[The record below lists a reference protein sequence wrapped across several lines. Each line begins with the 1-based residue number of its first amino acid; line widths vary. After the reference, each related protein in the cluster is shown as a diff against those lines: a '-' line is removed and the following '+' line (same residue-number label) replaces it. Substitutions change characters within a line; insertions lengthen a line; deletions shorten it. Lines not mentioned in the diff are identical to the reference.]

1 MTNKQKTGPA
11 AKAGHFGFAIT
22 RLPSAAHGQLPLSKK
37 ALRSRIESLS
47 NSMPGINL
55 ADSFIGSVGEYDLVW
70 AVQLLD
76 GFSMPLTL
84 TLFKQYMRRRKGGT
98 AKKARTANIWL
109 SERVRWIRALVQAIP
124 VDAQHMRD
132 DEGRKR
138 VAHQFA
144 NMTAAIWK
152 NIEQNSAAGELD
164 LMATWEAI
172 KQPADQWEFI
182 GKIPKFKTKEARDSW
197 ILSVMVRLLSAK
209 WWERRVNRCWDR
221 LQEHIAILL
230 GNVRK
235 GVSAYVSNA
244 TMKVVRERKRAMMR
258 WLAESE
264 VMNAEH
270 DLVISMK
277 DCWEASISNP
287 INRRNEM
294 MTRMRGFEDY
304 AEDQGHVGVF
314 FTWTAPSKFHAWKT
328 GRNGKTIDNEK
339 YEGATPRET
348 CAYLAKLWSLTRAAL
363 KRHGTPVYGFRVC
376 EPHHDATPHWHMLLF
391 MRPSDRNKVIST
403 LQRYALTDD
412 KTELVRNPI
421 AAPSFT
427 DITPRFDWKLID
439 PTKGDA
445 TGYLAKY
452 IAKNI
457 DGAYVGDDEEANT
470 PADQGALHACAWAS
484 WWGIRS
490 FQQLGGAPVGVW
502 RELRRIS
509 NAKKHGDLVGPPK
522 PVLQDPRFE
531 AARYAADNAI
541 FRCYL
546 EAMGGALAT
555 RAEHPI
561 KLAHLIEEQANCYG
575 EDIKRLMGLHSAN
588 IGIKTRLQGWEVV
601 PTGTHAATRAT
612 RAAEAAEVA
621 KAAEVAGVGL
631 GVGVQSGECPAPWSS
646 DNNCTQPDPEAFAD
660 QLMAEQWGL
669 SPFSIGR
676 LRSGASVRAD
686 GFTLWLENGQVQSS
700 RAVPSEPDW
709 APDGQRPT
717 EQAEA
722 DECAIPADDQ
732 DWPMLVGL
740 CGEVYQVQGHAGTR
754 DWIEMLPQPYQSEM
768 WRVLE
773 GLDVP
778 AWMQEEN
785 DYSEEWA

>member
-1 MTNKQKTGPA
+1 MNHQNNTGPA
-11 AKAGHFGFAIT
+11 AEAGQLGFAIQ
-22 RLPSAAHGQLPLSKK
+22 RLPSAVKGQLPLSKK
-37 ALRSRIESLS
+37 AIRSRIESLS

-55 ADSFIGSVGEYDLVW
+55 ADSFTGSVGEYDLVW

-76 GFSMPLTL
+76 GFSMPLTQ
-84 TLFKQYMRRRKGGT
+84 TLFKQYILRRKGGT
-98 AKKARTANIWL
+98 ARKARDANIWL
-109 SERVRWIRALVQAIP
+109 RERVGWIRSLVQAIP
-124 VDAQHMRD
+124 VDAQQLRD
-132 DEGRKR
+132 DDGRKR

-144 NMTAAIWK
+144 NQTAAIWK
-152 NIEQNSAAGELD
+152 NIEQGATAGELD
-164 LMATWEAI
+164 LMETWDAI
-172 KQPADQWEFI
+172 KQPADQWGFI
-182 GKIPKFKTKEARDSW
+182 GKIPKFQTKEARSNW

-209 WWERRVNRCWDR
+209 WWEKRVNRCWDR

-230 GNVRK
+230 GKVRK

-264 VMNAEH
+264 VMNGQH

-277 DCWEASISNP
+277 DCWEASVSNP
-287 INRRNEM
+287 VNRRNEM

-304 AEDQGHVGVF
+304 AEQQGHVGVF
-314 FTWTAPSKFHAWKT
+314 FTWTAPSRFHAWKT
-328 GRNGKTIDNEK
+328 SGNGKTVDNDK
-339 YEGATPRET
+339 YDGTTPRET
-348 CAYLAKLWSLTRAAL
+348 CSYLAKLWSLTRAAL
-363 KRHGTPVYGFRVC
+363 KRNGTPVYGFRVC
-376 EPHHDATPHWHMLLF
+376 EPHHDGTPHWHMLLF

-403 LQRYALTDD
+403 LQHYALHDD
-412 KTELVRNPI
+412 KAELERKPV
-421 AAPSFT
+421 AAPAFT
-427 DITPRFDWKLID
+427 DITPRFDWKMID

-484 WWGIRS
+484 WWGIRT
-490 FQQLGGAPVGVW
+490 FQQIGGAPVGVW

-509 NAKKHGDLVGPPK
+509 NAKKNGDLVGPPK

-555 RAEHPI
+555 RSEHPI

-575 EDIKRLMGLHSAN
+575 EDIKRLMGLHTARL
-588 IGIKTRLQGWEVV
+588 GIKTRLQGWEVV
-601 PTGTHAATRAT
+601 PAGTYEAT
-612 RAAEAAEVA
+612 
-621 KAAEVAGVGL
+621 KAARVSAG
-631 GVGVQSGECPAPWSS
+631 GVGVKTGDSPAPWSS

-676 LRSGASVRAD
+676 LRAGASVSAD

-700 RAVPSEPDW
+700 RAIPSEPDW
-709 APDGQRPT
+709 QPEGQAPAEQGQP
-717 EQAEA
+717 
-722 DECAIPADDQ
+722 DESAVPEGDQ
-732 DWPMLVGL
+732 DWPMLVEL
-740 CGEVYQVQGHAGTR
+740 CGKVYQAQGHAGAHR
-754 DWIEMLPQPYQSEM
+754 WIEMLPQPYQSEM

-773 GLDVP
+773 GLDAP
-778 AWMQEEN
+778 EWMQEQD

>member
-1 MTNKQKTGPA
+1 MSNKHNTGPA
-11 AKAGHFGFAIT
+11 AEAGPFGFAIT
-22 RLPSAAHGQLPLSKK
+22 RLPTPKPNQLPLSKK
-37 ALRSRIESLS
+37 TLRQRIDSLA
-47 NSMPGINL
+47 NSLPGINL
-55 ADSFIGSVGEYDLVW
+55 ATTFVSAPGQSDLVW
-70 AVQLLD
+70 AIQLLD
-76 GFSMPLTL
+76 GLSPQLTL
-84 TLFKQYMRRRKGGT
+84 SLFKQYVRRRKDGT
-98 AKKARTANIWL
+98 TRHCRNANIWL
-109 SERVRWIRALVQAIP
+109 RERTKWVRGLIQTIP
-124 VDAQHMRD
+124 VHPQQMRD

-144 NMTAAIWK
+144 NQTAAIWRH
-152 NIEQNSAAGELD
+152 IEQGIKAGNEPD
-164 LMATWEAI
+164 LVQTFEEVR
-172 KQPADQWEFI
+172 QPADQWGFI
-182 GKIPKFKTKEARDSW
+182 GDLPKFKTEEARDNW

-209 WWERRVNRCWDR
+209 WWEKRINRCWDR
-221 LQEHIAILL
+221 LQEHINILL
-230 GNVRK
+230 GKVRK

-264 VMNAEH
+264 VMNERY
-270 DLVISMK
+270 DLVVSMK
-277 DCWEASISNP
+277 DCWEASTSNP
-287 INRRNEM
+287 VNRRNEM

-304 AEDQGHVGVF
+304 AEQQGHVGVF
-314 FTWTAPSKFHAWKT
+314 FTWTAPSRFHAWKT
-328 GRNGKTIDNEK
+328 GRNGKTIENDK
-339 YEGATPRET
+339 YQGATPRET
-348 CAYLAKLWSLTRAAL
+348 CAYLAKLWSLTRASL
-363 KRHGTPVYGFRVC
+363 KRNDAPVYGFRVC
-376 EPHHDATPHWHMLLF
+376 EPHHDGTPHWHMLLF
-391 MRPSDRNKVIST
+391 MRPIDRNKVIST

-412 KTELVRNPI
+412 KAELERNPI
-421 AAPSFT
+421 ASPAFT

-470 PADQGALHACAWAS
+470 PADQGARHACAWAS

-490 FQQLGGAPVGVW
+490 FQQIGGAPVGIW

-561 KLAHLIEEQANCYG
+561 KLAHLIEAQANCYG
-575 EDIKRLMGLHSAN
+575 EDIKRLMGLHSTN
-588 IGIKTRLQGWEVV
+588 LGIKTRLQGWEVV
-601 PTGTHAATRAT
+601 PTGTHAAT
-612 RAAEAAEVA
+612 
-621 KAAEVAGVGL
+621 KAAGVAGVGL
-631 GVGVQSGECPAPWSS
+631 GVGVGVQSGDSPAPWSS
-646 DNNCTQPDPEAFAD
+646 DNNCTRPDPEAFAD

-676 LRSGASVRAD
+676 LRSGASVMAD
-686 GFTLWLENGQVQSS
+686 GFTLWLENGQLQSG
-700 RAVPSEPDW
+700 RALPSEPDW
-709 APDGQRPT
+709 LLNGTPST

-722 DECAIPADDQ
+722 DEYAIPADDQ
-732 DWPMLVGL
+732 DWPMLIEL
-740 CGEVYQVQGHAGTR
+740 CGKVYQAQDHAGAHR
-754 DWIEMLPQPYQSEM
+754 WIEMLPEPYQSEM
-768 WRVLE
+768 WKVLE
-773 GLDVP
+773 GLDT
-778 AWMQEEN
+778 QEWLQEQ
-785 DYSEEWA
+785 DDCREEWA

>member
-1 MTNKQKTGPA
+1 MSNKHNTGPA
-11 AKAGHFGFAIT
+11 AEAGPFGFAIT
-22 RLPSAAHGQLPLSKK
+22 RLPTPKPNQLPLSKK
-37 ALRSRIESLS
+37 TLRQRIDSLA
-47 NSMPGINL
+47 NSLPGINL
-55 ADSFIGSVGEYDLVW
+55 ATTFVSAPGQSDLVW
-70 AVQLLD
+70 AIQLLD
-76 GFSMPLTL
+76 GLSPQLTL
-84 TLFKQYMRRRKGGT
+84 SLFKQYVRRRKDGT
-98 AKKARTANIWL
+98 TRHCRNANIWL
-109 SERVRWIRALVQAIP
+109 RERTKWVRGLIQTIP
-124 VDAQHMRD
+124 VNPQQMRD

-144 NMTAAIWK
+144 NQTAAIWRH
-152 NIEQNSAAGELD
+152 IEQGIKAGNEPD
-164 LMATWEAI
+164 LVQTFEEVR
-172 KQPADQWEFI
+172 QPADQWGFI
-182 GKIPKFKTKEARDSW
+182 GALPKFKTEEARDNW

-209 WWERRVNRCWDR
+209 WWEKRINRCWDR
-221 LQEHIAILL
+221 LQEHINILL
-230 GNVRK
+230 GKVRK

-264 VMNAEH
+264 VMNERY
-270 DLVISMK
+270 DLVVSMK
-277 DCWEASISNP
+277 DCWEASTSNP
-287 INRRNEM
+287 VNRRNEM

-304 AEDQGHVGVF
+304 AEEQGHVGVF
-314 FTWTAPSKFHAWKT
+314 FTWTAPSCFHAWKT
-328 GRNGKTIDNEK
+328 GRNGKTIENDK
-339 YEGATPRET
+339 YQGATPRET
-348 CAYLAKLWSLTRAAL
+348 CAYLAKLWSLTRASL
-363 KRHGTPVYGFRVC
+363 KRNDAPVYGFRVC
-376 EPHHDATPHWHMLLF
+376 EPHHDGTPHWHMLLF

-412 KTELVRNPI
+412 KAELERNPI
-421 AAPSFT
+421 AAPAFT

-470 PADQGALHACAWAS
+470 PADQGARHACAWAS

-490 FQQLGGAPVGVW
+490 FQQIGGAPVGVW

-531 AARYAADNAI
+531 AARFAADNAI

-561 KLAHLIEEQANCYG
+561 KLAHLIEAQANCYG

-588 IGIKTRLQGWEVV
+588 LGIKTRLQGWEIV
-601 PTGTHAATRAT
+601 PTGTHAANRAT
-612 RAAEAAEVA
+612 RAAEVA
-621 KAAEVAGVGL
+621 KAAEAAGVGL
-631 GVGVQSGECPAPWSS
+631 GVGVQSGDSPAPWSS
-646 DNNCTQPDPEAFAD
+646 DNNCTRPDPAAFAD

-686 GFTLWLENGQVQSS
+686 GFSLWLENGQLQSG
-700 RAVPSEPDW
+700 RAQPSEPDW
-709 APDGQRPT
+709 LPAGQQPAEQGQPDEYAVPEG
-717 EQAEA
+717 
-722 DECAIPADDQ
+722 DE
-732 DWPMLVGL
+732 DWPMLVEL
-740 CGEVYQVQGHAGTR
+740 CGKVYQAQGHAGAHR
-754 DWIEMLPQPYQSEM
+754 WIEMLPEPYQSHM
-768 WRVLE
+768 WAELE
-773 GLDVP
+773 KLDTP
-778 AWMQEEN
+778 EWLQEQN
-785 DYSEEWA
+785 DYNEEWV